1 MDTPNLPPPLDPRER
16 PILESLRQLRDQLTL
31 LKQDRT
37 TYVKSSDV
45 MPLYDKVVEQVRLLT
60 EIREDKPTEDNQGL
74 MTTYTN
80 ILYLLTMCAQL
91 IEY

>member
-16 PILESLRQLRDQLTL
+16 PILESLRMLRDQLTL

-45 MPLYDKVVEQVRLLT
+45 MPLYDKVVEQVKVLNEVRA
-60 EIREDKPTEDNQGL
+60 EKPTEDNQGSTAAHADTL
-74 MTTYTN
+74 Y
-80 ILYLLTMCAQL
+80 ILTVS
-91 IEY
+91 